1 MTVPAKHF
9 ETPRIHVHG
18 ESIEA
23 SRDAIIN
30 GRSTV
35 AQEIVACRARIEALN
50 AELAAFEI
58 IASTPTELADPNLPL
73 AGISVGVKDLY
84 DTVDMV
90 TSYGS
95 PIYRNHMP
103 AADAALVTRL
113 RNLGAFIAGKTV
125 TTEFA
130 WRQAGATVN
139 PWNPAHTPGGSS
151 SGSAA
156 AVAAG
161 IVPVA
166 LGTQTFGSIIR
177 PAAFCGV
184 VGFKPT
190 YGILPLEGVCPLS
203 PTLDHAGLLARSVA
217 DISYLFGLLSGQHLP
232 TAKPGHPPRLRMVR
246 GPFWDQASSQ
256 QRETLETAAIQFAH
270 MGASITERELPS
282 EFEEGFASAE
292 TILIKE
298 AAGLYGPLIERS
310 PELVSVHIKDLAK
323 RGLSLREGE
332 YEKALA
338 FRDELQAAFKHE
350 VEGYDAILTLPALGE
365 APLLAE
371 GTGNAGPC
379 VVWTLLG
386 APAIA
391 LPRTTGAGNLPL
403 GLQLVGSSGG
413 DASLLA
419 TAAWC
424 EAANQAEI

>member
-1 MTVPAKHF
+1 MTVPAKHSK
-9 ETPRIHVHG
+9 TPRIHVHG

-35 AQEIVACRARIEALN
+35 AQEISACRARIEALN

-58 IASTPTELADPNLPL
+58 IAGTPTELADPSLPL

-84 DTVDMV
+84 DTADMV

-95 PIYRNHMP
+95 PIYRHHAP
-103 AADAALVTRL
+103 ATDAALVTRL

-130 WRQAGATVN
+130 WRQAGPTVN

-166 LGTQTFGSIIR
+166 IGTQTFGSIIR

-203 PTLDHAGLLARSVA
+203 PTLDHAGLFARSVA
-217 DISYLFGLLSGQHLP
+217 DISSLFGLLSGQPLP
-232 TAKPGHPPRLRMVR
+232 TAKSGRPPRLRMVR
-246 GPFWDQASSQ
+246 GPFWSQASAQ

-282 EFEEGFASAE
+282 EFEEGFATAE

-323 RGLSLREGE
+323 RGLSLREGDF
-332 YEKALA
+332 EKALA
-338 FRDELQAAFKHE
+338 FRDQLQAAFKQE
-350 VEGYDAILTLPALGE
+350 MEGYDAILTLPALGE

-379 VVWTLLG
+379 AVWTLLG

-391 LPRTTGAGNLPL
+391 LPRTTGADNLPL

-424 EAANQAEI
+424 GAANQAEI